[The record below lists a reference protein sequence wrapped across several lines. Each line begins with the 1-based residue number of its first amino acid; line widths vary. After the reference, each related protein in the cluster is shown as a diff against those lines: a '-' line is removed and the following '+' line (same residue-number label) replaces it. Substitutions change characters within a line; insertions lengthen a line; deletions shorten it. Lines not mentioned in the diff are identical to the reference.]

1 VVSPARRVAIS
12 IAIILFAGIGSTAS
26 DVTPVRP
33 VSAFDGITANLAPVS
48 LSEPPHA
55 VGRDGIQLMLDGQP
69 FRFTGLNIFNAANLD
84 SGSCWFTWG
93 SGDLLDRALTAIGD
107 GQTVFR
113 IFFFQ
118 RTATVRGQRDW
129 SGFDHT
135 LQVARKHG
143 ERVIVT
149 LGNQWKDCEG
159 TVATFKTEGWYQSGY
174 RDQPAPGLPL
184 SYRDWVAEV
193 VSRYSNDN
201 TILAWQLMNEPSA
214 QPSEKGGCSPTAGST
229 LRAFAADMGSLIK
242 GLDPD
247 HLVSLGTLGGG
258 ECGSAGNDYQAL
270 HAIPQIDLCTFH
282 DYSPAAP
289 ASPPRNMGLLEQRL
303 AQCRAVGKP
312 LIISEAG
319 ITVRDAGS
327 LHARAQIFRARL
339 SAWFRAGVAG
349 VLLWDLG
356 GPPDAGTRGYQI
368 LPGDPLLNVLARV
381 PSFPGEGRG

>member
-1 VVSPARRVAIS
+1 MLA
-12 IAIILFAGIGSTAS
+12 AGIVSTGSDSAS
-26 DVTPVRP
+26 VRS
-33 VSAFDGITANLAPVS
+33 VSAFDAIPVNPSPVQLA
-48 LSEPPHA
+48 EPPHP
-55 VGRDGIQLMLDGQP
+55 VGRAGIQLTLDGKP
-69 FRFTGLNIFNAANLD
+69 YRFTGLNIFNAANLD
-84 SGSCWFTWG
+84 SASCWFTWG
-93 SGDLLDRALTAIGD
+93 RGDLLDRALSAIGG

-113 IFFFQ
+113 IWFFQ
-118 RTATVRGQRDW
+118 RMAIVRGRRDW

-135 LQVARKHG
+135 LQVARNHG
-143 ERVIVT
+143 ERVMVT

-159 TVATFKTEGWYQSGY
+159 TGATFKTENWYQSGY
-174 RDQPAPGLPL
+174 RDRPAPGLPQ

-193 VSRYSNDN
+193 VSRYQHNS
-201 TILAWQLMNEPSA
+201 TILAWQLMNEPSD

-229 LRAFAADMGSLIK
+229 LAAFAADMGSLIK

-270 HAIPQIDLCTFH
+270 YAIPQVDLCNFH

-289 ASPPRNMGLLEQRL
+289 ATPPRDIDLLRQRL

-327 LHARAQIFRARL
+327 LRARARIFQARL
-339 SAWFRAGVAG
+339 SAWFEAGVSG

-356 GPPDAGTRGYQI
+356 DPSDGGSRSYQI
-368 LPGDPLLNVLARV
+368 LPGDPLLSVLA
-381 PSFPGEGRG
+381 GIQEAG